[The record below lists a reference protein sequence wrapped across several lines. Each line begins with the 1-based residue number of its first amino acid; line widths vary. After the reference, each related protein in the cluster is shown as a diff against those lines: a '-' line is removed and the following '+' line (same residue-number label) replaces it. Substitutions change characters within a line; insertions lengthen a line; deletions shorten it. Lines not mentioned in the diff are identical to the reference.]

1 MGTLSSAE
9 ITSFSTEQF
18 WSERIDGDQ
27 VLQRNADALFLTL
40 TRQQMTPQFVD
51 PFHGFTVTLIRD
63 GKRFPRKPYGVYIW

>member
-27 VLQRNADALFLTL
+27 VLQRNADALFLTPA
-40 TRQQMTPQFVD
+40 RQQMTP
-51 PFHGFTVTLIRD
+51 
-63 GKRFPRKPYGVYIW
+63 